1 MRKEAI
7 LYEKVDNALNCK
19 ICQRRCIISP
29 GKTGF
34 CQMRENVDDKIYSLN
49 YAAVSSAAVDPI
61 EKKPLFH
68 FYPGSMVFSLGS
80 VGCNFRCRHCQNWGI
95 SQAELENTPTR
106 DMLPEDAI
114 RLTKEYECKS
124 IAWTYNE
131 PTMWF
136 EYTLD
141 SAKIARKED
150 IKTIYVTNGYMSEE
164 SFQEIKPY
172 LDAANIDLKGMTEK
186 FYQDL
191 CEARLEPVLD
201 TIVKMHDA
209 KIHIEITNLMIP
221 GYNDSDEDIRS
232 LVKFMADEVGVEVP
246 LHFTRFFPQYQM
258 QELPPTEIK
267 YLEKA
272 HKIARDAGMKYVYI
286 GNVPTADGENTY
298 CPECGETVI
307 QRDGFSVMS
316 DKIKETRKCPR
327 CKADIDIVT

>member
-95 SQAELENTPTR
+95 SQAELENIPTR

-172 LDAANIDLKGMTEK
+172 LDAANINLKGMTEK

>member
-95 SQAELENTPTR
+95 SQAELENIPTR

-286 GNVPTADGENTY
+286 GNVPTAD
-298 CPECGETVI
+298 ETVI

>member
-307 QRDGFSVMS
+307 QRNGFSVMS

>member
-1 MRKEAI
+1 
-7 LYEKVDNALNCK
+7 
-19 ICQRRCIISP
+19 
-29 GKTGF
+29 
-34 CQMRENVDDKIYSLN
+34 MRENVDDKIYSLN

-80 VGCNFRCRHCQNWGI
+80 VGCNFRCKHCQNWGI
-95 SQAELENTPTR
+95 SQAELENIPTR
-106 DMLPEDAI
+106 DMPPEDAI

-141 SAKIARKED
+141 SAKIARRED

-164 SFQEIKPY
+164 SFEEIKPY
-172 LDAANIDLKGMTEK
+172 LDAANIDLKGMSEK

-201 TIVKMHDA
+201 TIVRMHDA

-221 GYNDSDEDIRS
+221 GYNDSDEDIHS
-232 LVKFMADEVGVEVP
+232 LVKFMVDEVGVEVP

-272 HKIARDAGMKYVYI
+272 HKIAKDAGMKYVYI
-286 GNVPTADGENTY
+286 GNVPTADGETTY
-298 CPECGETVI
+298 CPECGEPI
-307 QRDGFSVMS
+307 IKRDGFSVLS
-316 DKIKETRKCPR
+316 DEIKETRKCPK

>member
-1 MRKEAI
+1 MKKEAI

-34 CQMRENVDDKIYSLN
+34 CGMRENVDDKIYSLN

-95 SQAELENTPTR
+95 SQAELENIPTR
-106 DMLPEDAI
+106 DMLPKDAI

-232 LVKFMADEVGVEVP
+232 LVKFMVDEVGVEVP

-272 HKIARDAGMKYVYI
+272 YKIARDAGMKYVYI

>member
-95 SQAELENTPTR
+95 SQAELENIPTR

-114 RLTKEYECKS
+114 RTKEYECKS

-141 SAKIARKED
+141 SAKIAGKED

-307 QRDGFSVMS
+307 QRNGFSVMS

>member
-95 SQAELENTPTR
+95 SQAELENIPTR

>member
-1 MRKEAI
+1 MKKEAI

-34 CQMRENVDDKIYSLN
+34 CGMRENVDDKIYSLN

-95 SQAELENTPTR
+95 SQAELENIPTR
-106 DMLPEDAI
+106 DMLPKDAI

-201 TIVKMHDA
+201 TIVRMHDA
-209 KIHIEITNLMIP
+209 KIHIEVTNLMIP

-232 LVKFMADEVGVEVP
+232 LVKFMVDEVGVEVP

-267 YLEKA
+267 YLKKA
-272 HKIARDAGMKYVYI
+272 YKIARDAGMKYVYI

>member
-1 MRKEAI
+1 
-7 LYEKVDNALNCK
+7 
-19 ICQRRCIISP
+19 
-29 GKTGF
+29 
-34 CQMRENVDDKIYSLN
+34 MRENVDDKIYSLN

-95 SQAELENTPTR
+95 SQAELENIPTR